1 MFRKIKVPSIKCQV
15 KLEYSKML
23 DGTKKSRNI
32 IPFARTFQYDIFF
45 KYNTAFIVF
54 SVVVS
59 YINFT
64 CCYENILI
72 LRELKKQTFSLMEGF
87 ECDHRNTTCCTHTF
101 LHRLKHLLY

>member
-1 MFRKIKVPSIKCQV
+1 
-15 KLEYSKML
+15 ML
-23 DGTKKSRNI
+23 DEKTRTKEDNDI
-32 IPFARTFQYDIFF
+32 IPFARTFQYDIYF
-45 KYNTAFIVF
+45 KYDTAVIVF

-59 YINFT
+59 YINCT